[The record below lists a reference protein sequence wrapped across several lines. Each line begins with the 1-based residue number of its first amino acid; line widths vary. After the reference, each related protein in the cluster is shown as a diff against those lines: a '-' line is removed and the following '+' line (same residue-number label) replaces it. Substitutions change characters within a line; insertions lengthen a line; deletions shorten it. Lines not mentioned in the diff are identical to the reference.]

1 MSDTDGFIDEVTEE
15 VRRDRLYGY
24 LKRYGWIG
32 ILLVVLIV
40 GGAAF
45 REYSIA
51 RDRAAAEAR
60 GDDLVAALD
69 AQDPSAIAEL
79 ADGGASDPAVRLLAA
94 AAAMEAG
101 DIDGAGAQLDALA
114 SSDAAPAYRDLAVLK
129 RVLMLGDALAPQE
142 RIEALESIAV
152 PGRPYRLLAEEQIGL
167 ALVEA
172 GDVEAGVDRLRAA
185 AEDSEASADLRRRI
199 QAVIVALGQDPDA
212 A

>member
-24 LKRYGWIG
+24 LRRYGWIG

-51 RDRAAAEAR
+51 QQRAAAEAR
-60 GDDLVAALD
+60 GDALVAALD
-69 AQDPSAIAEL
+69 AEDPSALAEL
-79 ADGGASDPAVRLLAA
+79 VDGGEADPAVRLLAA
-94 AAAMEAG
+94 AAAMDAG
-101 DIDGAGAQLDALA
+101 DPQGAAAQLEALA
-114 SSDAAPAYRDLAVLK
+114 ASDAAPVYRDLAVLK
-129 RVLMLGDALAPQE
+129 RVLVLGDALAPQE
-142 RIEALESIAV
+142 RIAALESIAV

-167 ALVEA
+167 ALVA
-172 GDVEAGVDRLRAA
+172 GGEVASGVDRLRAA
-185 AEDSEASADLRRRI
+185 AEDSEASTDLRRRI

>member
-24 LKRYGWIG
+24 LRRYGWIG

-45 REYSIA
+45 REYTVA

-60 GDDLVAALD
+60 GDALVDALD
-69 AQDPSAIAEL
+69 AQDSSSIAAL
-79 ADGGASDPAVRLLAA
+79 ADGAESDPAVRLLAA

-101 DIDGAGAQLDALA
+101 DLDSASAQLEALA
-114 SSDAAPAYRDLAVLK
+114 ASDAPAAYRDLAVLK
-129 RVLMLGDALAPQE
+129 RVLMLSDALTPQE
-142 RIEALESIAV
+142 RIAALETIAV

-167 ALVEA
+167 ALIEGGDLAA
-172 GDVEAGVDRLRAA
+172 GLDRLRAA

-199 QAVIVALGQDPDA
+199 EAVIVALGQDPDA